1 MLTKLEAIEI
11 LQKEY
16 TQADI
21 ILEENKYYGELHD
34 IAKAFGVHAHVEEFT
49 PDINRGKYSVMPHH
63 TEECNEHYEQGVNV
77 WRAWNEKT
85 TGKESKCPCWEL
97 SIGTGISLASL
108 VNIIAAKYDIHTGM
122 IGRGFNYRAQ
132 LEQLKKTV
140 EQETIHITTG
150 KMVSIP
156 LDDKPK
162 FYNLTRDKE
171 PS

>member
-1 MLTKLEAIEI
+1 MLTKLEAIKV

-16 TQADI
+16 DQSDI
-21 ILEENKYYGELHD
+21 ILEESKYYGELHD
-34 IAKAFGVHAHVEEFT
+34 IAKAFEVRAHVEEFT
-49 PDINRGKYSVMPHH
+49 PDINAGKYSVMPHH

-85 TGKESKCPCWEL
+85 TGKDSKCPCWEL
-97 SIGTGISLASL
+97 SIGTGISLESL

-132 LEQLKKTV
+132 LEQLKKKV

-150 KMVSIP
+150 KWVTVP
-156 LDDKPK
+156 LNGKG
-162 FYNLTRDKE
+162 T
-171 PS
+171 S